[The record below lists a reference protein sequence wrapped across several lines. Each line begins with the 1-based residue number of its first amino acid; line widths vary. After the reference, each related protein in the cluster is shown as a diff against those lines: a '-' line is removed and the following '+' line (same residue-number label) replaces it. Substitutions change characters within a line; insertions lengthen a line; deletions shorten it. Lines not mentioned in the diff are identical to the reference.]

1 MSTATRTLHSVD
13 ELRALVGQELGT
25 TAWHEVTQ
33 DRIQAFADATEDW
46 ERIHVDPVR
55 AAETPWG
62 VTIAHGLYTLALGPK
77 FQYEIFEMNGH
88 SLALNYGY
96 DKVRWITP
104 VTVDSRLRMRADLLA
119 AEPLEGGSKFR
130 MRQTFELEGH
140 ERPACVAE
148 SLFAYF
154 D

>member
-1 MSTATRTLHSVD
+1 MLTMTSVD
-13 ELRALVGQELGT
+13 DLRALAGQVLGT
-25 TAWHEVTQ
+25 TDWHEVTQ
-33 DRIQAFADATEDW
+33 ERIQAFADATQDW

-62 VTIAHGLYTLALGPK
+62 VTIAHGLYTLSLGPK
-77 FQYEIFEMNGH
+77 FQYELFEMHGH

-96 DKVRWITP
+96 DKVRWVNP
-104 VTVDSRLRMRADLLA
+104 VRVGSRLRMTAELLA
-119 AEPLEGGSKFR
+119 VEPVEGGSKFR
-130 MRQTFELEGH
+130 MKQTFEIEG
-140 ERPACVAE
+140 EEKPACVAE

>member
-1 MSTATRTLHSVD
+1 MRILNSVD
-13 ELRALVGQELGT
+13 ELRALVGERLGT
-25 TAWHEVTQ
+25 SSWHDVTQ
-33 DRIQAFADATEDW
+33 ARIQAFADATQDW

-55 AAETPWG
+55 AAASPFG
-62 VTIAHGLYTLALGPK
+62 VTIAHGLYTLSLGPM

-96 DKVRWITP
+96 EKVRWLTP
-104 VTVDSRLRMRADLLA
+104 VKVGSRLRMTQDLIA
-119 AEPLEGGSKFR
+119 AEPIDGGSKFR
-130 MRQTFELEGH
+130 TQQTFESEGH
-140 ERPACVAE
+140 DKPACVAE

>member
-1 MSTATRTLHSVD
+1 MLKMTSVD
-13 ELRALVGQELGT
+13 DLRARVGEVLGT

-33 DRIQAFADATEDW
+33 ERINAFADATEDW
-46 ERIHVDPVR
+46 ERLHVDPER
-55 AAETPWG
+55 AKDTPWG
-62 VTIAHGLYTLALGPK
+62 VTIAHGLYTLSLGPK

-96 DKVRWITP
+96 DKVRWLQP
-104 VTVDSRLRMRADLLA
+104 VPVGSRLRMTAELIA
-119 AEPLEGGSKFR
+119 AEPIDGGSKFR
-130 MRQTFELEGH
+130 MQQTFELEGSDK
-140 ERPACVAE
+140 PACVAE

>member
-1 MSTATRTLHSVD
+1 MRILNSVD
-13 ELRALVGQELGT
+13 ELRALVGERLGT
-25 TAWHEVTQ
+25 SSWHTITQ
-33 DRIQAFADATEDW
+33 ERIQAFADATEDW

-55 AAETPWG
+55 AAASPFG
-62 VTIAHGLYTLALGPK
+62 VTIAHGLFTLSLGPK

-96 DKVRWITP
+96 EKVRWISP
-104 VTVDSRLRMRADLLA
+104 VKVGSRLRMTQDLIA

-130 MRQTFELEGH
+130 TRQTFEIEGQDK
-140 ERPACVAE
+140 PACVAE